1 MSTAV
6 LVPSDLMAV
15 PAAVV
20 ELRPRV
26 VARRVAALR
35 RHLVARRGAEPH
47 HARLLDIIREVLD
60 RSEDLAEGDLQ
71 IWERYLGLLE
81 EHARSPHATAACA
94 ATANL
99 VGLGL
104 LAAPRDYLALADLA
118 SALGHER
125 LARIQHRYGVPL
137 ESHPGLQLTTEAL
150 RSMLA
155 EGLHERLSRHPLTAP
170 RVDAID
176 NACLRAAHAL
186 LLQGI
191 DRDWSVPVLD
201 SIDELVDIAENG
213 TIVEWRHHM
222 AMVTAS
228 AWAPYTGRLVE
239 IAAESGHSH
248 AAAVI
253 AAIID
258 LCRDHTAAGGDPVAH
273 DMAPLVALSGAP
285 DSEIARWAE
294 ADPERRDR
302 RRTWAPSRSMRRAS
316 EQAAAMVAERRAQ
329 REAAARRKRLRSIP
343 GGRSRRAAV

>member
-1 MSTAV
+1 MSIAV
-6 LVPSDLMAV
+6 LVPSDLTAV

-35 RHLVARRGAEPH
+35 QHLVERRDAEPQ

-60 RSEDLAEGDLQ
+60 RWEDVADADLHV
-71 IWERYLGLLE
+71 WERYLGLLE
-81 EHARSPHATAACA
+81 EHAQAPHATAACA

-104 LAAPRDYLALADLA
+104 FAAPRDYLALADLA
-118 SALGHER
+118 EMLGHER

-155 EGLHERLSRHPLTAP
+155 EGLHERLARHPLTLG
-170 RVDAID
+170 RLEAID

-239 IAAESGHSH
+239 IAAESGHPH

-258 LCRDHTAAGGDPVAH
+258 LCRDQSATEGDPVAH
-273 DMAPLVALSGAP
+273 DMAPLAALSGAP
-285 DSEIARWAE
+285 DTEVARWAG
-294 ADPERRDR
+294 ADAPRPAYRRK
-302 RRTWAPSRSMRRAS
+302 WAPSRRMRRAS

-329 REAAARRKRLRSIP
+329 REAAARRKNLRSIP

>member
-1 MSTAV
+1 MSIAV
-6 LVPSDLMAV
+6 LVPSDLPAV

-35 RHLVARRGAEPH
+35 RHLVERRQVEPQH
-47 HARLLDIIREVLD
+47 ERLLDIICEVLD
-60 RSEDLAEGDLQ
+60 RSGEVPEHELN

-104 LAAPRDYLALADLA
+104 FGAPRDYVALADLA
-118 SALGHER
+118 EMLGHER

-150 RSMLA
+150 RRMVA
-155 EGLHERLSRHPLTAP
+155 EGLRERLLRHPLTAA
-170 RVDAID
+170 RVEAID
-176 NACLRAAHAL
+176 HACLRAAHAL

-201 SIDELVDIAENG
+201 SIDEFVDIAQNG

-222 AMVTAS
+222 AMVTAH

-239 IAAESGHSH
+239 IAAQAGHSH
-248 AAAVI
+248 AATVI
-253 AAIID
+253 AAIVD
-258 LCRDHTAAGGDPVAH
+258 LCRDQAGARPE
-273 DMAPLVALSGAP
+273 APP
-285 DSEIARWAE
+285 
-294 ADPERRDR
+294 R
-302 RRTWAPSRSMRRAS
+302 RRRVLAARRAAR
-316 EQAAAMVAERRAQ
+316 AAVVAERRAQ
-329 REAAARRKRLRSIP
+329 RERAVRRPNLRSIP

>member
-1 MSTAV
+1 MSIAV
-6 LVPSDLMAV
+6 PVPSDLLAV

-26 VARRVAALR
+26 VARRVAALQQ
-35 RHLVARRGAEPH
+35 HLVARRGAEPQ
-47 HARLLDIIREVLD
+47 HARLLDIIGEVLD
-60 RSEDLAEGDLQ
+60 RSADVADADLHV
-71 IWERYLGLLE
+71 WERYLGLLE
-81 EHARSPHATAACA
+81 EHARSAYATAACA

-104 LAAPRDYLALADLA
+104 FAAPRDYLALADLA
-118 SALGHER
+118 ETLGHER

-150 RSMLA
+150 RGMLA
-155 EGLHERLSRHPLTAP
+155 EGLHERLSRHPLTAA
-170 RVDAID
+170 RVEAID

-239 IAAESGHSH
+239 IAAESGHAHS
-248 AAAVI
+248 AAVI

-258 LCRDHTAAGGDPVAH
+258 LCRDHTAGAGDAVAH

-285 DSEIARWAE
+285 ENEVARWA
-294 ADPERRDR
+294 DR
-302 RRTWAPSRSMRRAS
+302 AAPRPAYRPRWAPSRNMRRAS

-329 REAAARRKRLRSIP
+329 RAVADRRRNLRSIA

>member
-1 MSTAV
+1 MSIAV
-6 LVPSDLMAV
+6 LVPSDLPAV

-35 RHLVARRGAEPH
+35 QHLVQRRGAEPP

-60 RSEDLAEGDLQ
+60 RSTDVADGDLHL
-71 IWERYLGLLE
+71 WERYLGLLE
-81 EHARSPHATAACA
+81 EHAQHPHATAACA

-104 LAAPRDYLALADLA
+104 FAAPRDYLALADLA
-118 SALGHER
+118 ETLGHER

-155 EGLHERLSRHPLTAP
+155 EGLHERLARHPLTAD
-170 RVDAID
+170 RLEAID

-239 IAAESGHSH
+239 IAAESGHAHS
-248 AAAVI
+248 AAVI

-258 LCRDHTAAGGDPVAH
+258 LCRDKAAAEGDPVAH
-273 DMAPLVALSGAP
+273 DMASLVALSGA
-285 DSEIARWAE
+285 SEREVARWAG
-294 ADPERRDR
+294 ADPARPAYRRK
-302 RRTWAPSRSMRRAS
+302 WAPSHNMRRAS

-329 REAAARRKRLRSIP
+329 REAAARRKSLRSIP
-343 GGRSRRAAV
+343 GGRSRRTAV

>member
-1 MSTAV
+1 MTTAV
-6 LVPSDLMAV
+6 PGQRDAMGVPGSVVDL
-15 PAAVV
+15 
-20 ELRPRV
+20 RRRV
-26 VARRVAALR
+26 VARRVASLGRHLLR
-35 RHLVARRGAEPH
+35 RRDADPQQAG
-47 HARLLDIIREVLD
+47 LLDIIGGVLD
-60 RSEDLAEGDLQ
+60 RSDDVPDADLH

-81 EHARSPHATAACA
+81 AHARAPHATAACA

-104 LAAPRDYLALADLA
+104 FAAPRDYVALADLA
-118 SALGHER
+118 ESLGHER
-125 LARIQHRYGVPL
+125 LAHVQHRYGVPL

-155 EGLHERLSRHPLTAP
+155 EGLHERLSRHPLTAH
-170 RVDAID
+170 RVDEID
-176 NACLRAAHAL
+176 GACLRAGHAL

-239 IAAESGHSH
+239 IAAESGHPH

-258 LCRDHTAAGGDPVAH
+258 LCRDRTAADGHPAGNDGAGLTV
-273 DMAPLVALSGAP
+273 LSGTSDTDSAP
-285 DSEIARWAE
+285 REGG
-294 ADPERRDR
+294 P
-302 RRTWAPSRSMRRAS
+302 WAPSRTMRRAS

-329 REAAARRKRLRSIP
+329 RGVATRRTRLRSIP